1 MIVITGDWSW
11 TAANIRDNKNI
22 LGAQSLHIL
31 IFVQKLEQHKIN
43 ATFLMVSKIL
53 MIGMLLDVMHL

>member
-1 MIVITGDWSW
+1 MTIITGDRLW
-11 TAANIRDNKNI
+11 TAADIRDNKNI

-31 IFVQKLEQHKIN
+31 IFVHKLGQKKIN

-53 MIGMLLDVMHL
+53 MMGMLLDVMHL